1 MRVCR
6 VYGDRGRSTVSLDFD
21 GTVYLLDSVEAV
33 RMAENLLS
41 AAQYAATNKENAE

>member
-6 VYGDRGRSTVSLDFD
+6 VCADRDRSTVSLDFD
-21 GTVYLLDSVEAV
+21 GTVYLLDPVEAV
-33 RMAENLLS
+33 HMAKNLLS